1 MVGPPVGGMTP
12 PRAAARAAA
21 PSAARDRIVA
31 FGDIVNDVVVVPR
44 AAIRPD
50 TDTIST
56 IRPRPGGSAAN
67 TAAWLGSLGSAV
79 DFVGCVGVADLDY
92 HSQQLRAQGV
102 VPHLTTAPGLPTST
116 IVIVVEGEHRTMLTE
131 RGANRAL
138 RGADLSDELLEQA
151 AVLHLTGYTLIDGP
165 RAPGLRELIDRA
177 HAAGAIVSF
186 NPGSAGFIADFGP
199 DDFTAAMEGVDLV
212 VANVDEA
219 ALLCGQTSAER
230 IAQTMAD
237 RHGIAVITH
246 GPETV
251 FVAERGRKPIA
262 VPVPQARVIDPTGAG
277 DAMSAGFLHSWVA
290 ERDLLQAAQA
300 GILVAARAVMVMGG
314 RPVI

>member
-1 MVGPPVGGMTP
+1 MTP
-12 PRAAARAAA
+12 ARAAGPA
-21 PSAARDRIVA
+21 TTGPARDRIVA

-67 TAAWLGSLGSAV
+67 TAAWLGSLGSPV
-79 DFVGCVGVADLDY
+79 DFVGCVGVADLEY
-92 HSQQLRAQGV
+92 HSRQLSAQGV

-131 RGANRAL
+131 RGPKRADRSEEVRVGML
-138 RGADLSDELLEQA
+138 ATA
-151 AVLHLTGYTLIDGP
+151 AVLALTGDTQKDGP
-165 RAPGLRELIDRA
+165 RAPGLRQLVDRA
-177 HAAGAIVSF
+177 HAAGAVVSF

-199 DDFTAAMEGVDLV
+199 AEFAAAIEGVDLI

-219 ALLCGQTSAER
+219 ALLCTQTSADR
-230 IAQTMAD
+230 IAHELAE
-237 RHGIAVITH
+237 RHGIAVITQ
-246 GPETV
+246 GPEAV
-251 FVAERGRKPIA
+251 FVAERGRKPVA
-262 VPVPQARVIDPTGAG
+262 VPVPQARVIDPTVAG
-277 DAMSAGFLHSWVA
+277 YALSAGFLHSWVA
-290 ERDLLQAAQA
+290 ERDLVQAAQA